1 MKKYKQAKSK
11 IKKRIKSYKILVW
24 ATLGFS
30 GAMIIILL
38 YNLISN
44 LI

>member
-11 IKKRIKSYKILVW
+11 VKKRVKSYKIIVW

-30 GAMIIILL
+30 GAMVIVLL

>member
-1 MKKYKQAKSK
+1 MKKYNQAKSK
-11 IKKRIKSYKILVW
+11 VKKRVKSYKILVW

-30 GAMIIILL
+30 GAMVIVLL

>member
-1 MKKYKQAKSK
+1 MKEYNQVKSK
-11 IKKRIKSYKILVW
+11 VKKRVKSYKILVW